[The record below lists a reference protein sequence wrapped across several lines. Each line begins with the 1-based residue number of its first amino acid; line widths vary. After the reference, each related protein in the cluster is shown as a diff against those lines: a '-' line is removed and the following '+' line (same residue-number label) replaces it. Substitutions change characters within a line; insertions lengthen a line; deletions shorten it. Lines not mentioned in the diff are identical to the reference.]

1 MFAVTPFLLV
11 KVYRIKINSKKL
23 KVQFTADYTWK
34 VAVEFRPATASPK
47 VDCRY
52 REQYQSSR
60 GRLSIRLRCTES
72 PMAIPRSIPKW
83 PRSKLNQSSV
93 HRVIDGDT
101 ARNTKVVAVDF
112 QSDYGAPSLRW
123 RYRDEYQSS
132 RGRLSIRLRCTESP
146 MAIPRRIPKQPRSTF
161 NQTTE
166 HRVFDGDTAINTK
179 VVAVNSQSNFG
190 QPSQLRFFFFS
201 VTFLFR
207 QIRSTTISYRPTRPP
222 LPEFVTDKTK
232 TSTF

>member
-1 MFAVTPFLLV
+1 MAIPRRIPKQPRSTFNQTTVHRVTDGDTAINTEVAAVT
-11 KVYRIKINSKKL
+11 IKSVL
-23 KVQFTADYTWK
+23 G
-34 VAVEFRPATASPK
+34 SPGHRW
-47 VDCRY
+47 RY
-52 REQYQSSR
+52 RDEYQSSR

-83 PRSKLNQSSV
+83 PRSQLNQSSV

-112 QSDYGAPSLRW
+112 QSAIGRPSHRW

-161 NQTTE
+161 NQTTV
-166 HRVFDGDTAINTK
+166 HRVTDGDTATNTK
-179 VVAVNSQSNFG
+179 AAPVDFQSVFA
-190 QPSQLRFFFFS
+190 
-201 VTFLFR
+201 T
-207 QIRSTTISYRPTRPP
+207 PTH
-222 LPEFVTDKTK
+222 
-232 TSTF
+232 